1 MFLDRRTQK
10 GRARRGIRSTQLP
23 PSLEEAQA
31 AVSAGGLLA
40 LAGELVSFQLWGVD
54 TGCPGAWGCRP
65 GCGGN
70 SGLEGPKRGTEPPL
84 RPDTAAPRV
93 SLVRFCLNKRLRG
106 ELATTS

>member
-10 GRARRGIRSTQLP
+10 GRARKGIRSTQLP
-23 PSLEEAQA
+23 PSLAEAQA

-40 LAGELVSFQLWGVD
+40 LAGELVSFQLRGVD
-54 TGCPGAWGCRP
+54 TGCPGAWGRRP
-65 GCGGN
+65 GCG
-70 SGLEGPKRGTEPPL
+70 GLEGPKRGAEPPL